1 MVRSRTNTSVRHE
14 ECMAKAEINL
24 HRESKLKKQESKRG
38 NKGGSLTRR
47 LFVAAA
53 CVAGL
58 GAFAPQAMAQQ
69 WPTRPVTIVVPF
81 PAGGN
86 TDTMARLSADFLT
99 RTLGQNFVV
108 ENRPTAGGVVASA
121 QVARSDP
128 DGTTLFFASAGQLII
143 LPLMQKVNYEPDKD
157 FIPVS
162 IFGTGPFIL
171 GVRSNLPVKTMPELI
186 AYAKGHKDKL
196 NVASAGQGSIGHLS
210 AALFGK
216 RAGLD
221 FVFVPYKGG
230 GPAMQALLNHET
242 DIYFGNASELL
253 QHIDGG
259 RIRVLGVSSEKPLA
273 QIPNVPPV
281 ATLFP
286 GFKTSSWNGFFVP
299 AGTPA
304 AIVTRLEQAV
314 AAATK
319 DPTIRSRLEA
329 LGIEPIGNTSKEF
342 AAVIEADK
350 PTYREAVEAAG
361 LLAK

>member
-1 MVRSRTNTSVRHE
+1 MNAEMKRSHKS
-14 ECMAKAEINL
+14 
-24 HRESKLKKQESKRG
+24 
-38 NKGGSLTRR
+38 GSLTRR
-47 LFVAAA
+47 LLAAVA

-58 GAFAPQAMAQQ
+58 AALAPSALAQQ
-69 WPTRPVTIVVPF
+69 WPTKPVTIVVPF

-86 TDTMARLSADFLT
+86 TDTMARLSADYLS

-108 ENRPTAGGVVASA
+108 ENRPTAGGVVASS

-128 DGTTLFFASAGQLII
+128 DGSTLFFASAGQLII
-143 LPLMQKVNYEPDKD
+143 LPLMQKVNYDPEKD

-186 AYAKGHKDKL
+186 TFAQGHKDKL

-216 RAGLD
+216 RAGAD

-253 QHIDGG
+253 QHIEGG
-259 RIRVLGVSSEKPLA
+259 RIRVLGVSSDKPLP

-281 ATLFP
+281 ATIFP

-304 AIVTRLEQAV
+304 AIVSRLEQSI
-314 AAATK
+314 AAAAK
-319 DPTIRSRLEA
+319 DPTIRSRLQA

-342 AAVIEADK
+342 AAVIEGDK

>member
-1 MVRSRTNTSVRHE
+1 MKSMKLRSL
-14 ECMAKAEINL
+14 AF
-24 HRESKLKKQESKRG
+24 
-38 NKGGSLTRR
+38 TRR
-47 LFVAAA
+47 TALAAA
-53 CVAGL
+53 CLAGL
-58 GAFAPQAMAQQ
+58 AAAAPAAFAQQ
-69 WPTRPVTIVVPF
+69 WPSRPVTVVVPF

-86 TDTMARLSADFLT
+86 TDTMARLASDYLS
-99 RTLGQNFVV
+99 RTLGQNFIV

-121 QVARSDP
+121 QVARADP

-143 LPLMQKVNYEPDKD
+143 LPLMQKVNYDPDKD

-171 GVRSNLPVKTMPELI
+171 GVRSNLPVKTMPELV

-216 RAGLD
+216 RAGVD

-253 QHIDGG
+253 QHVDGG

-273 QIPNVPPV
+273 QLPNVPPV
-281 ATLFP
+281 ATLYP

-299 AGTPA
+299 AGTPP
-304 AIVTRLEQAV
+304 AIVARLEQSI
-314 AAATK
+314 AASVK

-329 LGIEPIGNTSKEF
+329 LGIEPVGNTSKEF
-342 AAVIEADK
+342 AAVIDGDK

>member
-1 MVRSRTNTSVRHE
+1 MND
-14 ECMAKAEINL
+14 K
-24 HRESKLKKQESKRG
+24 SKRSH
-38 NKGGSLTRR
+38 NGGLLTRR
-47 LFVAAA
+47 LLAAAA

-58 GAFAPQAMAQQ
+58 AALAPPALAQQ
-69 WPTRPVTIVVPF
+69 WPTKPVTIVVPF

-86 TDTMARLSADFLT
+86 TDTMARLSADYMS

-108 ENRPTAGGVVASA
+108 ENRPTGGGIVASS
-121 QVARSDP
+121 QVARAEP
-128 DGTTLFFASAGQLII
+128 DGSILYFASAGQLII
-143 LPLMQKVNYEPDKD
+143 LPLMQKVNYDPQKD
-157 FIPVS
+157 FTPVS

-171 GVRSNLPVKTMPELI
+171 GVRSNLPAKTMPELI
-186 AYAKGHKDKL
+186 AYAKGHNDRL

-216 RAGLD
+216 RAGVN

-259 RIRVLGVSSEKPLA
+259 RIRVLGVSSEKPLPL
-273 QIPNVPPV
+273 IPDVPPV
-281 ATLFP
+281 ATIFP

-299 AGTPA
+299 SATPP
-304 AIVTRLEQAV
+304 AIVARLEQAV

-319 DPTIRSRLEA
+319 DPTIRKRLLA

-342 AAVIEADK
+342 AAVIESDR

>member
-1 MVRSRTNTSVRHE
+1 MTSTVTRS
-14 ECMAKAEINL
+14 
-24 HRESKLKKQESKRG
+24 KKSF
-38 NKGGSLTRR
+38 SLTRR
-47 LFVAAA
+47 LLVAAS
-53 CVAGL
+53 CLAGL
-58 GAFAPQAMAQQ
+58 AGMTASASAQQ

-86 TDTMARLSADFLT
+86 TDTMARLSADFMS
-99 RTLGQNFVV
+99 RTLGQNFIV
-108 ENRPTAGGVVASA
+108 ENRPTAGGVVAAA
-121 QVARSDP
+121 QVARGET
-128 DGTTLFFASAGQLII
+128 DGSTLFFASAGQLII
-143 LPLMQKVNYEPDKD
+143 LPLMQKVNYEPEKD

-162 IFGTGPFIL
+162 IFGTGPFLL
-171 GVRSNLPVKTMPELI
+171 GVRANLPVKTMPELI
-186 AYAKGHKDKL
+186 TYAKGFKDKL
-196 NVASAGQGSIGHLS
+196 NVASPGQGAIGHLS

-216 RAGLD
+216 KAGVD

-259 RIRVLGVSSEKPLA
+259 RIRVLGVSSDKPLP
-273 QIPNVPPV
+273 QLPGVPPV
-281 ATLFP
+281 ASIFP
-286 GFKTSSWNGFFVP
+286 GFKTSSWNGFFVA
-299 AGTPA
+299 AGTPQ

-314 AAATK
+314 MAAAK

-329 LGIEPIGNTSKEF
+329 LGIEPVGNTSKEF
-342 AAVIEADK
+342 AATIEADK

>member
-1 MVRSRTNTSVRHE
+1 MSSDKGRTSGAGKTPF
-14 ECMAKAEINL
+14 
-24 HRESKLKKQESKRG
+24 
-38 NKGGSLTRR
+38 TRR
-47 LFVAAA
+47 LVVAAA
-53 CVAGL
+53 CMTGL
-58 GAFAPQAMAQQ
+58 GAFAAPALAQD
-69 WPTRPVTIVVPF
+69 WPNKPVTIVVPF

-86 TDTMARLSADFLT
+86 TDTMARLAADYLT
-99 RTLGQNFVV
+99 RTNGQNFIV
-108 ENRPTAGGVVASA
+108 ENRPTAGGLVASA

-128 DGTTLFFASAGQLII
+128 DGSTLFFASAGQLII
-143 LPLMQKVNYEPDKD
+143 QPLMQKVNYDPDKD

-171 GVRSNLPVKTMPELI
+171 GIRSNLPVKTMQELI
-186 AYAKGHKDKL
+186 TFAKAQKDKL
-196 NVASAGQGSIGHLS
+196 NVASAGMSSIGHLS

-216 RAGLD
+216 KAGLE

-253 QHIDGG
+253 QHIEGG
-259 RIRVLGVSSEKPLA
+259 RIRVLGVSSQKPMP
-273 QIPNVPPV
+273 QIPDVPPV

-286 GFKTSSWNGFFVP
+286 TFKTSSWNGFFVP

-304 AIVTRLEQAV
+304 PIVAKLEQQIV
-314 AAATK
+314 AAVK
-319 DPTIRSRLEA
+319 DPTIRKRLEA
-329 LGIEPIGNTSKEF
+329 LGIEPVGNTSKEF
-342 AAVIEADK
+342 AATIEDDK

>member
-1 MVRSRTNTSVRHE
+1 MMFSNRGGARDVRGR
-14 ECMAKAEINL
+14 
-24 HRESKLKKQESKRG
+24 
-38 NKGGSLTRR
+38 SLTRR
-47 LFVAAA
+47 IFLAAA
-53 CVAGL
+53 CLAGL
-58 GAFAPQAMAQQ
+58 GAVAAPAMAQE

-86 TDTMARLSADFLT
+86 TDTMARLAADYLS
-99 RTLGQNFVV
+99 RSLGQNFIV

-143 LPLMQKVNYEPDKD
+143 LPMMQKVNYDPEKD

-171 GVRSNLPVKTMPELI
+171 GVRSTLPVKTVQEFI
-186 AYAKGHKDKL
+186 TFAKAQKDKL
-196 NVASAGQGSIGHLS
+196 NVASAGSGSIGHLS

-216 RAGLD
+216 KAGLE

-242 DIYFGNASELL
+242 DLYFGNASELL
-253 QHIDGG
+253 QHVDGG
-259 RIRVLGVSSEKPLA
+259 RIRVLAVSSEKPMPQL
-273 QIPNVPPV
+273 PNVPPV
-281 ATLFP
+281 ASIFP

-299 AGTPA
+299 AGTSP
-304 AIVTRLEQAV
+304 AIVARLEAQV
-314 AAATK
+314 AAAAK

-329 LGIEPIGNTSKEF
+329 LGIEPVGSTSKEF
-342 AAVIEADK
+342 AATIEGDR
-350 PTYREAVEAAG
+350 PTYREAVDAAG
-361 LLAK
+361 LRMPHQ

>member
-1 MVRSRTNTSVRHE
+1 MISRISRT
-14 ECMAKAEINL
+14 
-24 HRESKLKKQESKRG
+24 KKGS
-38 NKGGSLTRR
+38 SLTRR
-47 LFVAAA
+47 LFIAAT
-53 CVAGL
+53 CFAGL
-58 GAFAPQAMAQQ
+58 AGMAAPASAQQ

-86 TDTMARLSADFLT
+86 TDTMARLSADYMS
-99 RTLGQNFVV
+99 RTLGQNFIV

-121 QVARSDP
+121 QIARGDP
-128 DGTTLFFASAGQLII
+128 DGSTLYFASAGQLII
-143 LPLMQKVNYEPDKD
+143 LPLMQKVNYDPEKD

-171 GVRSNLPVKTMPELI
+171 GVRANLPANTIPELI

-216 RAGLD
+216 KAGAD

-253 QHIDGG
+253 QHIGGG

-273 QIPNVPPV
+273 QIPDVPLV
-281 ATLFP
+281 ASVFP
-286 GFKTSSWNGFFVP
+286 GFKTSSWNGFFVT
-299 AGTPA
+299 AGTPQ

-314 AAATK
+314 AAAAK

-329 LGIEPIGNTSKEF
+329 LGIEPVGNTSKEF
-342 AAVIEADK
+342 AAIIEADK

>member
-1 MVRSRTNTSVRHE
+1 MIFDKARS
-14 ECMAKAEINL
+14 L
-24 HRESKLKKQESKRG
+24 G
-38 NKGGSLTRR
+38 LTRR
-47 LFVAAA
+47 LMLAAA
-53 CVAGL
+53 CFAGL
-58 GAFAPQAMAQQ
+58 GALAAPASAQQ
-69 WPTRPVTIVVPF
+69 WPSRTVTVVVPF

-86 TDTMARLSADFLT
+86 TDTMARLAADYLT
-99 RTLGQNFVV
+99 RTLGQTFIV

-128 DGTTLFFASAGQLII
+128 DGSTLYFASPGQLIV
-143 LPLMQKVNYEPDKD
+143 LPLMQKVNYDPDKD

-162 IFGTGPFIL
+162 IFGTGPFVL
-171 GVRSNLPVKTMPELI
+171 GVRSTLPVKTMPELI
-186 AYAKGHKDKL
+186 AYAKSQKDKL
-196 NVASAGQGSIGHLS
+196 NVSSAGVGSIGHLS

-216 RAGLD
+216 RAGTD

-253 QHIDGG
+253 QHVSGG

-273 QIPNVPPV
+273 QIPDVPPV
-281 ATLFP
+281 ASLYP

-299 AGTPA
+299 AGTPS
-304 AIVTRLEQAV
+304 AIVTKLEQAIV
-314 AAATK
+314 ASVK

-329 LGIEPIGNTSKEF
+329 LGIEPIGSTSKEF
-342 AAVIEADK
+342 AAAIEADK
-350 PTYREAVEAAG
+350 PLYREAVEAAG

>member
-1 MVRSRTNTSVRHE
+1 MISTISRN
-14 ECMAKAEINL
+14 
-24 HRESKLKKQESKRG
+24 KKG
-38 NKGGSLTRR
+38 LSLTRR
-47 LFVAAA
+47 LFVAAT

-58 GAFAPQAMAQQ
+58 AGIAAPASAQQ

-86 TDTMARLSADFLT
+86 TDTMARLSADYMS
-99 RTLGQNFVV
+99 RTLGQNFII

-128 DGTTLFFASAGQLII
+128 DGSVLYFASAGQLII
-143 LPLMQKVNYEPDKD
+143 LPLMQKVNYDPEKD

-171 GVRSNLPVKTMPELI
+171 GVRANLPVKTIPELI

-216 RAGLD
+216 RAGVD

-253 QHIDGG
+253 QHISGG

-273 QIPNVPPV
+273 QIPDVPPV
-281 ATLFP
+281 ATILP

-299 AGTPA
+299 AGTPQ

-319 DPTIRSRLEA
+319 DPTIRSRLQA
-329 LGIEPIGNTSKEF
+329 LGIEPVGNTSKEF
-342 AAVIEADK
+342 SAIINADK

>member
-1 MVRSRTNTSVRHE
+1 MSLDNSRAGR
-14 ECMAKAEINL
+14 L
-24 HRESKLKKQESKRG
+24 
-38 NKGGSLTRR
+38 GSITRR
-47 LFVAAA
+47 VALLAA

-58 GAFAPQAMAQQ
+58 GAATAPASAQQ

-86 TDTMARLSADFLT
+86 TDTMARLAGDYLT
-99 RTLGQNFVV
+99 RTLGQTFVI

-128 DGTTLFFASAGQLII
+128 DGSTLYFASAGQLII
-143 LPLMQKVNYEPDKD
+143 LPLMQKVNYDPDKD
-157 FIPVS
+157 FVPVS

-171 GVRSNLPVKTMPELI
+171 GVRSNLPVKNMPELI

-216 RAGLD
+216 RAGVD

-253 QHIDGG
+253 QHIAGG
-259 RIRVLGVSSEKPLA
+259 RIRVLGVSAEKPLP
-273 QIPNVPPV
+273 QIPDVPPV

-299 AGTPA
+299 AGTPQ
-304 AIVTRLEQAV
+304 AIISRLEQSV
-314 AAATK
+314 AAAVK

-329 LGIEPIGNTSKEF
+329 LGIEPVGNASKEF
-342 AAVIEADK
+342 AATIAADR
-350 PTYREAVEAAG
+350 PVYREAVEAAG

>member
-1 MVRSRTNTSVRHE
+1 MNTDKQLTIRGL
-14 ECMAKAEINL
+14 KAC
-24 HRESKLKKQESKRG
+24 
-38 NKGGSLTRR
+38 LTCW
-47 LFVAAA
+47 LMLAAA
-53 CVAGL
+53 CIAGL
-58 GAFAPQAMAQQ
+58 GASMTPVHAQQ

-86 TDTMARLSADFLT
+86 TDTMARLSAEFLT
-99 RTLGQNFVV
+99 RTLGQSFVV
-108 ENRPTAGGVVASA
+108 DNRPTAGGVVATA
-121 QVARSDP
+121 QVARSEP
-128 DGTTLFFASAGQLII
+128 DGSTLFFASAGQLII
-143 LPLMQKVNYEPDKD
+143 LPLMQKVNYDPDKD
-157 FIPVS
+157 FIPISV
-162 IFGTGPFIL
+162 FGTGPFIL
-171 GVRSNLPVKTMPELI
+171 GVRSNMPVKTMPELI
-186 AYAKGHKDKL
+186 AFAKTQKDKL

-216 RAGLD
+216 KAGVD

-253 QHIDGG
+253 QQIEGG
-259 RIRVLGVSSEKPLA
+259 RIRMLGVSSEKPLP

-286 GFKTSSWNGFFVP
+286 DFKTSSWNGFFVP
-299 AGTPA
+299 AGTPQ
-304 AIVTRLEQAV
+304 AIVTQLEQSIIAAV
-314 AAATK
+314 K

-329 LGIEPIGNTSKEF
+329 LGIEPVGNTSKEF

-361 LLAK
+361 LSAK

>member
-1 MVRSRTNTSVRHE
+1 MTLRKETYGR
-14 ECMAKAEINL
+14 
-24 HRESKLKKQESKRG
+24 
-38 NKGGSLTRR
+38 GGSITRR
-47 LFVAAA
+47 LLLAAA
-53 CVAGL
+53 CLAGF
-58 GAFAPQAMAQQ
+58 GAAPMGAAAQQ
-69 WPTRPVTIVVPF
+69 WPSRAVTIVVPF

-86 TDTMARLSADFLT
+86 TDTMARLAADYMS
-99 RTLGQNFVV
+99 RTLGQNFIV

-121 QVARSDP
+121 QIARSEP

-143 LPLMQKVNYEPDKD
+143 LPLMQKVNYDPDKD

-162 IFGTGPFIL
+162 IFGTGPFVL

-216 RAGLD
+216 RAGLE

-253 QHIDGG
+253 QHVDGG

-299 AGTPA
+299 AGTPP
-304 AIVTRLEQAV
+304 AIVSRLEQSV
-314 AAATK
+314 AAAVK

-329 LGIEPIGNTSKEF
+329 LGIEPIGNSSKEF
-342 AAVIEADK
+342 AAIINADK
-350 PTYREAVEAAG
+350 PLYREAVEAAG